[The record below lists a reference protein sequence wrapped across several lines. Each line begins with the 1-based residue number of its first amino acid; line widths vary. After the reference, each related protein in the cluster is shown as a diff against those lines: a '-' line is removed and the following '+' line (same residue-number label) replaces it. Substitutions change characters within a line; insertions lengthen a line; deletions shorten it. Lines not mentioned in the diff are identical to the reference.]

1 MKQRRASR
9 FNARQYMV
17 ERDFEVYYYSDAH
30 FHPVGS
36 HSHDYYEFYFFES
49 GSVTMELAGAPYPLR
64 QGDLLVVPPH
74 TPHRAVVSDDG
85 TPYRRFV
92 VWIGT
97 AFLADLTAQA
107 EEYGYLAERASR
119 EQAYLYHFDPLAFND
134 IRLHLFAL
142 LDELHERRFGAQ
154 EQLRL
159 ALRGLLLTVSR
170 LAWEQH
176 RPPRD
181 EADKYA
187 RIAAYVDRHLGD
199 ELTLDT
205 IAGQFYLSK
214 SYVSHLFKE
223 STGMSICQYLTQKRL
238 SAICAAMKSG
248 TPITEACLQYGFR
261 DYSAFYRAFRK
272 QYGVSPREYRGEY
285 ALPK

>member
-1 MKQRRASR
+1 MPQRRASQ

-49 GSVTMELAGAPYPLR
+49 GSVTMELDGAPYPLR

-74 TPHRAVVSDDG
+74 TPHRAIVADDG
-85 TPYRRFV
+85 RPYRRFV
-92 VWIGT
+92 CWIGT
-97 AFLADLTAQA
+97 EFLADLTAQA
-107 EEYGYLAERASR
+107 EEYGYLTDRARR
-119 EQAYLYHFDPLAFND
+119 EQAYLYHFDPLTFND

-142 LDELHERRFGAQ
+142 LDELHTRRFGGA

-159 ALRGLLLTVSR
+159 ALRRLLLTVSR

-176 RPPRD
+176 RPVRD

-187 RIAAYVDRHLGD
+187 RIAAYVDQHFSEALSV
-199 ELTLDT
+199 ET
-205 IAGQFYLSK
+205 IASRFYLSK

-223 STGMSICQYLTQKRL
+223 STGMSL
-238 SAICAAMKSG
+238 
-248 TPITEACLQYGFR
+248 
-261 DYSAFYRAFRK
+261 YR
-272 QYGVSPREYRGEY
+272 
-285 ALPK
+285 

>member
-1 MKQRRASR
+1 MKQRRASQ

-30 FHPVGS
+30 FHTVGS

-49 GSVTMELAGAPYPLR
+49 GSVTMELAGSPYPLR

-74 TPHRAVVSDDG
+74 TPHRAIVADDG
-85 TPYRRFV
+85 QPYRRFV
-92 VWIGT
+92 CWIGT
-97 AFLADLTAQA
+97 EFLADLTAQA
-107 EEYGYLAERASR
+107 EEYGYLTERARR
-119 EQAYLYHFDPLAFND
+119 EQAYLYHFDPLTFND

-142 LDELHERRFGAQ
+142 LDELHTHRFGGA

-159 ALRGLLLTVSR
+159 ALRRLLLTVSR

-176 RPPRD
+176 RPVRD

-187 RIAAYVDRHLGD
+187 RIAAYVDQHFSEALSV
-199 ELTLDT
+199 ET
-205 IAGQFYLSK
+205 IASRFYLSK

-223 STGMSICQYLTQKRL
+223 STGMSLYRYVTQKRL
-238 SAICAAMKSG
+238 SAIGAAIKSG
-248 TPITEACLQYGFR
+248 VPIARACAQYGFS
-261 DYSAFYRAFRK
+261 DYSAFYRAFRR
-272 QYGVSPREYRGEY
+272 QYGLSPAEYR
-285 ALPK
+285 AKHTL

>member
-1 MKQRRASR
+1 MPQRRASQ

-49 GSVTMELAGAPYPLR
+49 GSVTMELDGAPYPLR

-74 TPHRAVVSDDG
+74 TPHRAIVADDG
-85 TPYRRFV
+85 RPYRRFV
-92 VWIGT
+92 CWIGT
-97 AFLADLTAQA
+97 EFLADLTAQA
-107 EEYGYLAERASR
+107 EEYGYLTERARR
-119 EQAYLYHFDPLAFND
+119 EQAYLYHFDPLTFND

-142 LDELHERRFGAQ
+142 LDELHARRFGGA

-159 ALRGLLLTVSR
+159 ALRRLLLTVSR

-176 RPPRD
+176 RPVRD
-181 EADKYA
+181 DADKYA
-187 RIAAYVDRHLGD
+187 RIAAYVDQHFSEALSV
-199 ELTLDT
+199 ET
-205 IAGQFYLSK
+205 IASRFYLSK

-223 STGMSICQYLTQKRL
+223 STGMSLYQYLTQRRL
-238 SAICAAMKSG
+238 SAVCAAMKSG

-272 QYGVSPREYRGEY
+272 QYGLSPAEYR
-285 ALPK
+285 AKHTL

>member
-1 MKQRRASR
+1 MQQRRATQ

-49 GSVTMELAGAPYPLR
+49 GSVTMELDGSPYPLR

-74 TPHRAVVSDDG
+74 TPHRAIVADDG
-85 TPYRRFV
+85 RPYRRFV
-92 VWIGT
+92 CWIGT
-97 AFLADLTAQA
+97 EFLADLTAQA
-107 EEYGYLAERASR
+107 EEYGYLTERARR
-119 EQAYLYHFDPLAFND
+119 EQVYLYHFDPLTFND

-142 LDELHERRFGAQ
+142 LDELHTRRFGGA

-159 ALRGLLLTVSR
+159 ALRRLLLTVSR

-176 RPPRD
+176 HPSRD
-181 EADKYA
+181 EGSKYA
-187 RIAAYVDRHLGD
+187 RIAAYVEAHLGD
-199 ELTLDT
+199 DLTLDT

-223 STGMSICQYLTQKRL
+223 STGMSLYRYVTQKRL
-238 SAICAAMKSG
+238 AAIGAAIKSG
-248 TPITEACLQYGFR
+248 VPIAQACGQYGFA

-272 QYGVSPREYRGEY
+272 QYGVSPAEYRGGSL
-285 ALPK
+285 LP